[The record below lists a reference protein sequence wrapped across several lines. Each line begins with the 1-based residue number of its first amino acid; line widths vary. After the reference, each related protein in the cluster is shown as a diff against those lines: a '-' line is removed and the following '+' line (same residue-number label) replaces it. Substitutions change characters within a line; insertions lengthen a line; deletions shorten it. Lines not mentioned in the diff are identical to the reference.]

1 MALVLRCMHCVFYG
15 GMLQSLRIFI
25 DVYSKT
31 PRVELQ
37 NCDKETE
44 MIEVAQISKAYGRRQ
59 VLSQISFH
67 IEEGQCVGIAGAN
80 GCGKSTLLAIL
91 AGAVRPDGGKVLY
104 HGSPADRGRYRKEMG
119 YVPQGNPLLP
129 ELSVKDN
136 LKLWYKGS
144 EKEWKRE
151 QDSGIIAVLEL
162 GPLLK
167 RDAGKLSGG
176 MKRRLSLACALMN
189 HPQFLILDEPG
200 AALDVVCKEEIRQ
213 YLSEY
218 LKQGGTVL
226 LTSHEERELSLCGR
240 LLLMRGGRLTEIP
253 ADTQAGELAVMITAE
268 TR

>member
-1 MALVLRCMHCVFYG
+1 
-15 GMLQSLRIFI
+15 
-25 DVYSKT
+25 
-31 PRVELQ
+31 
-37 NCDKETE
+37 
-44 MIEVAQISKAYGRRQ
+44 
-59 VLSQISFH
+59 
-67 IEEGQCVGIAGAN
+67 
-80 GCGKSTLLAIL
+80 
-91 AGAVRPDGGKVLY
+91 
-104 HGSPADRGRYRKEMG
+104 MG